1 MSYQFDWSVL
11 TTEYGLGLI
20 DGTWVTLQLVFW
32 SMSLALILGIIFGT
46 MRWVGGRI
54 LEPICWVYVE
64 FIRNTPALAQILFWY
79 FSVTFILPKW
89 AILVVRDIGFE
100 FAAVVIALSLYH
112 GAFIAEVIRAGLSS
126 IHRGQYDASRALG
139 LSFMEMMRWVIMPQA
154 FRVIV
159 PPLTNETVSLI
170 KNTSLALAVGVADI
184 TYHAKYIDAYTF
196 RAVEALCAATLIYL
210 ALCLGMSGLGHL
222 ASRHLSKH
230 VGKRHELGLGL
241 D

>member
-1 MSYQFDWSVL
+1 MSYEFDWSVL

-32 SMSLALILGIIFGT
+32 SMSFALVLGLFFGT
-46 MRWVGGRI
+46 LRWIGGRV
-54 LEPICWVYVE
+54 LEPICWVYIE
-64 FIRNTPALAQILFWY
+64 LFRNTPALVQILFWY

-89 AILVVRDIGFE
+89 AILWIRDIGFE
-100 FAAVVIALSLYH
+100 FAAVVFALSLYH
-112 GAFIAEVIRAGLSS
+112 GAFIAEVIRAGLNS
-126 IHRGQYDASRALG
+126 IHQGQYDASRSLG
-139 LSFMEMMRWVIMPQA
+139 LSFTEMMRWVILPQA
-154 FRVIV
+154 FRIIV

-184 TYHAKYIDAYTF
+184 TYHTRYIDAYTF

-210 ALCLGMSGLGHL
+210 CLCLGMSGIGNV
-222 ASRHLSKH
+222 ASRRLSKH
-230 VGKRHELGLGL
+230 VGRRHELGLGL